1 MKAKTLRELN
11 TKDLEK
17 KLKELK
23 LDLIKSK
30 AGSGKTTKNTKEISK
45 TIARI
50 ITINNSNKDALKK

>member
-1 MKAKTLRELN
+1 MKAKTLRELS

-30 AGSGKTTKNTKEISK
+30 AGSGKTTKNTKEIRK